1 MDLDGAARGSG
12 LTRWLGLF
20 GAVVLAAGLVT
31 AYGGALR
38 ADVSSTW
45 DYCGAGK
52 TIVTVPCRC
61 PERTIQTTWPGE
73 AIVCFS
79 PAPDSASLMA
89 DLGSSAAIV
98 GALLLAL
105 GNLLRLGR
113 VGWTWLVVRSA
124 LTVVAS
130 VVIAGLAGLLTAGP
144 PCLDCP
150 SSPSY
155 PTFARAAIVA
165 GSAAVIVLAAAL
177 IPLGFG
183 LISRS
188 QSRLKTPHDPA
199 DRTV

>member
-1 MDLDGAARGSG
+1 MGLDGAARGSG

-61 PERTIQTTWPGE
+61 PERDIQTTWGE

-79 PAPDSASLMA
+79 SAPDSASLMA
-89 DLGSSAAIV
+89 DLGSSAVIV
-98 GALLLAL
+98 GALLLAV
-105 GNLLRLGR
+105 GTLLRLGR
-113 VGWTWLVVRSA
+113 VGWTWLVIRSA

-130 VVIAGLAGLLTAGP
+130 VVVAGLAGLLTTRP

-155 PTFARAAIVA
+155 PAFAGAAIVA
-165 GSAAVIVLAAAL
+165 GSAAIVVLAAAL
-177 IPLGFG
+177 IPLGFR

-188 QSRLKTPHDPA
+188 QSRLKTPHDSA